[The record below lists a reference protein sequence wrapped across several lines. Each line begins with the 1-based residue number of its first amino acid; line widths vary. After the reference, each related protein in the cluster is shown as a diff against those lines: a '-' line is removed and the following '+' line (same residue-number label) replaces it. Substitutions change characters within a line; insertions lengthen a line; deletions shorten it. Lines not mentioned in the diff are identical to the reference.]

1 MNVSIKPYGCCHCC
15 ESFAFAKS
23 LKEHV
28 EKIHL
33 QKSNET
39 SNHENSALTIKVQEH
54 KIVNNSRKHGKLE
67 NSEETAI
74 IKKSQHEQNLEKTKK
89 IEGFNKTLKLNH
101 LCNICNKNFAGPETL
116 KIHTRIIHKNK
127 EDIQKLSKKKNFDD
141 TNASKESKIS
151 KENRLKSV
159 EKISPHGKLEK
170 RYSCT
175 FCQKSFKHQYTKDI
189 HERIHTGKKPYLC
202 KICSNAFRSKFI
214 LLQHEVNHTGEK
226 RYSCKYCDKKFGQL
240 VNCKRHERIH
250 TG

>member
-1 MNVSIKPYGCCHCC
+1 MNVSIKPYGCSHCF
-15 ESFAFAKS
+15 ESFALAKS

-28 EKIHL
+28 EKTHL
-33 QKSNET
+33 QTET
-39 SNHENSALTIKVQEH
+39 SNYKSAALTKKVQEH
-54 KIVNNSRKHGKLE
+54 EIVDNSIKFGKLE
-67 NSEETAI
+67 ESQESAI
-74 IKKSQHEQNLEKTKK
+74 IDKLRLEQNLEKTEK
-89 IEGFNKTLKLNH
+89 IEGFNETLKLNH
-101 LCNICNKNFAGPETL
+101 FCNICNKKFAGPETL

-202 KICSNAFRSKFI
+202 KICSKAFRSKSI
-214 LLQHEVNHTGEK
+214 LLQHEVTHTGEK
-226 RYSCKYCDKKFGQL
+226 RYYCKYCDKKFGQL